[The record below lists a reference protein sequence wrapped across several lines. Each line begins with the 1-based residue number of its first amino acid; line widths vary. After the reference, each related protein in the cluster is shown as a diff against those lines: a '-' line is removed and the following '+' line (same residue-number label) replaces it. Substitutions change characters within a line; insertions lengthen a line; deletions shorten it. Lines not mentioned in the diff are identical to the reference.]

1 MNSLI
6 ERLESMLESGRDGA
20 LLRFGLAQALHNNG
34 RAEDA
39 ARHLEQAVQLD
50 PGYSAA
56 WKLLGRARA
65 DSGDLAGAAE
75 AWNKGV
81 AAAIAR
87 GDKQAA
93 REMEVFLK
101 RLQRG

>member
-1 MNSLI
+1 MSDLI
-6 ERLESMLESGRDGA
+6 ERLEAMLAAGSDGA
-20 LLRFGLAQALHNNG
+20 ALRFGLAQALHKEG
-34 RAEDA
+34 LSEAA

-65 DSGDLAGAAE
+65 DSGDSAAAAD
-75 AWNKGV
+75 AWRKGV
-81 AAAIAR
+81 AAATQR

-93 REMEVFLK
+93 REMQVFLK
-101 RLQRG
+101 RLER